1 MIIDTHLTST
11 YGVTPEAIENVT
23 DDTYYTSIPYE
34 YGVMISEASR
44 DTTGKFKESMRFR
57 NCKVKVHYKDQEYK
71 LYYML
76 RMLGYANFQGH
87 IDGYVVIKK
96 PQQLVHSLYIRDAYT
111 GYVMNNLSGS
121 STSQNGFFS
130 RPEQGTEI
138 TFKDIK
144 EEYIN
149 TYFNKKRKHELSL

>member
-1 MIIDTHLTST
+1 MITDTHLIQA

-23 DDTYYTSIPYE
+23 KETYYTSIPYE

-44 DTTGKFKESMRFR
+44 DATGKFKESMRLK
-57 NCKVKVHYKDQEYK
+57 NCKVRVHYKDQEYK

-76 RMLGYANFQGH
+76 RMLGYVNFQGH
-87 IDGYVVIKK
+87 IDGHVMVRKYIQV
-96 PQQLVHSLYIRDAYT
+96 VHSLYIRDKYT
-111 GYVMNNLSGS
+111 GYVTS
-121 STSQNGFFS
+121 SLYDSNTNQNEFFS

-138 TFKDIK
+138 TFKDVEK
-144 EEYIN
+144 EYIN